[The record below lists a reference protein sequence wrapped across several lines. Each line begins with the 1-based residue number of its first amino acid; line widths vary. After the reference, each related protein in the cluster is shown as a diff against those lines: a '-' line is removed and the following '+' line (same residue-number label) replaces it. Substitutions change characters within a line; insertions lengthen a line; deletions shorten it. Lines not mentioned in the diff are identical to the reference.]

1 MKKLIL
7 VFALFALV
15 ASFGFGQATPSGQL
29 RVADTSTVFGQ
40 NIPIGTTLFVVADS
54 SYWVSVAP
62 VASTY
67 NLNKSYHKL
76 LASNTYKWVMIGSG
90 KGSGTVVGG
99 GTDTTGF
106 YSAWHIVQ
114 EFDESTTH
122 AHGETHVLVGVAI
135 PNSVVISLN
144 GMELKKSEYAL
155 TVAPAGPTPQS
166 GVGVFHINLPVY
178 QYDRIKILYAYRI
191 ANLRPPE

>member
-15 ASFGFGQATPSGQL
+15 ASVGFGQATPSGQL

-40 NIPIGTTLFVVADS
+40 NIPIGTTLFVVSDS

-67 NLNKSYHKL
+67 NLNRSYHKL
-76 LASNTYKWVMIGSG
+76 LAGNTYKWVMIGSG
-90 KGSGTVVGG
+90 QGSSITTVS
-99 GTDTTGF
+99 TDTTGF

-114 EFDESTTH
+114 EFDESVTH

-144 GMELKKSEYAL
+144 GMELKKSEYDL
-155 TVAPAGPTPQS
+155 TVAPAGPTPQA

-178 QYDRIKILYAYRI
+178 QYDRVKIIYAYKI
-191 ANLRPPE
+191 ANLNPPQ